1 MNLHNSERIPGTLV
15 MGIGNFLLG
24 DEGVGVHFIM
34 KYAKVLEELGVDTL
48 DGGTGGFHL
57 MSYLEVHP
65 KVILIDATMDGKPAG
80 TITRLKPKFAKDFPT
95 ALSAHDIG
103 LKDLIEALI
112 LSEKLPEIFLFTV
125 SIDEIQHMVTEL
137 SPRVEA
143 TLPELF
149 DQVKS
154 LFVKIEEQGN

>member
-1 MNLHNSERIPGTLV
+1 
-15 MGIGNFLLG
+15 
-24 DEGVGVHFIM
+24 
-34 KYAKVLEELGVDTL
+34 
-48 DGGTGGFHL
+48 
-57 MSYLEVHP
+57 
-65 KVILIDATMDGKPAG
+65 MDGKPAG